1 MPFLRSAPTA
11 RWAET
16 GHRNRTT
23 TSFGATCNQRG
34 VPSLCTRDLPGPARW
49 EQTMYIKTSL
59 RRTCVAVSGMLVAT
73 SLLIG
78 CGQSAADD
86 RAAAVSKD
94 ADSLAD
100 DAGKYDGFDWRKQ
113 AEKEYWDGQQF
124 YDSWDKITPR
134 TATPSCH

>member
-1 MPFLRSAPTA
+1 
-11 RWAET
+11 
-16 GHRNRTT
+16 
-23 TSFGATCNQRG
+23 
-34 VPSLCTRDLPGPARW
+34 
-49 EQTMYIKTSL
+49 MYIKTSL

-73 SLLIG
+73 SLLTG

-94 ADSLAD
+94 ADSLARGRREVRRLRL
-100 DAGKYDGFDWRKQ
+100 AGSRPRRSIGTR
-113 AEKEYWDGQQF
+113 QQF